1 MAIIA
6 KNSRSYFFQK
16 FTPVRK
22 WKLESRRIRAYNRC
36 DKWPFIVVGP
46 SGQTLYLSGEYQ
58 NPENWAAQKTENATV
73 LMARPQEG
81 GKHDLLGRICTYI
94 DENINQKLTLRSV
107 AEQFHVSVSTI
118 TQMFQRKTGETFHQY
133 LTRQRM
139 DAARELIRCGTALED
154 VGRMVG
160 YTDHS
165 TFYRAFRQTFG
176 ASPRDYR
183 RELMTR

>member
-1 MAIIA
+1 MSKEKDNA
-6 KNSRSYFFQK
+6 
-16 FTPVRK
+16 
-22 WKLESRRIRAYNRC
+22 ENR
-36 DKWPFIVVGP
+36 PFIVVGP

-58 NPENWAAQKTENATV
+58 NPENWAAQKTENGTV

-81 GKHDLLGRICTYI
+81 GKQDLLGRICTYI

-107 AEQFHVSVSTI
+107 AEQFQVSVSTI

-183 RELMTR
+183 RDLMPR